1 MLNRN
6 LAIFKQK
13 PFMFFVLSFILIL
26 VSSNVFAVTGVSDSE
41 MRTSANFKGKI
52 KLTEGA
58 LSLSYSST
66 EEELALVCSFKSSDK
81 KYQISISSQDRLGVI
96 IIAEANNLTYSV
108 EFLQPEQSWEP
119 LKSFSNKHEYSRRA
133 KLNQRPGWEIVVFER
148 ISQIAA

>member
-1 MLNRN
+1 MLNKN
-6 LAIFKQK
+6 LAVFKLK
-13 PFMFFVLSFILIL
+13 PFTFLVLSFILIL
-26 VSSNVFAVTGVSDSE
+26 VFANVFVVTGVSDSD

-52 KLTEGA
+52 KLIEGV

-81 KYQISISSQDRLGVI
+81 KYQLSINSQDRLGII

-119 LKSFSNKHEYSRRA
+119 LKSFNNKHEYSRRA
-133 KLNQRPGWEIVVFER
+133 KLDQRPGWEIVVFEK